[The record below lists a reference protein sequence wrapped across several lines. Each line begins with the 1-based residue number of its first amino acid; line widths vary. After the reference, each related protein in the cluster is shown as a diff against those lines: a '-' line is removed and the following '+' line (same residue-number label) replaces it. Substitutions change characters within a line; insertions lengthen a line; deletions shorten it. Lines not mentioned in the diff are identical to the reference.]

1 MLSSCCFRPGGRA
14 QTHIRGFPAC
24 TDCMVEKRARQ
35 YLPMKSCRSACGC
48 CKCDVLEYLQD
59 HTLLC
64 ETCSGGCCVWMVRA
78 WSGGWVGRV
87 EWNALVSWAWHLRV
101 GAYHARYPRRT
112 FSLDAADRSF
122 IWTSVH
128 QMEGE
133 RKKERKEGRKRG
145 RKKRECWKRDMR
157 M

>member
-1 MLSSCCFRPGGRA
+1 M
-14 QTHIRGFPAC
+14 
-24 TDCMVEKRARQ
+24 
-35 YLPMKSCRSACGC
+35 
-48 CKCDVLEYLQD
+48 
-59 HTLLC
+59 
-64 ETCSGGCCVWMVRA
+64 
-78 WSGGWVGRV
+78 GRV

-133 RKKERKEGRKRG
+133 RKKERKEGRKEE
-145 RKKRECWKRDMR
+145 RKEEKRVLEARHANVR
-157 M
+157 TERSRSRHGYSLFLHVTSHFAAGPALSIYQS